1 MANSGKVKDAIF
13 RSAFHSTGRL
23 VIGKKYMEKTPSIT
37 LPWHGQ
43 ETIESIPQLLEHSQ
57 QIEVVLPD
65 SYNHALF
72 TVLHPDAPPAQLEDM
87 DSSGGPE
94 LLGAIAKVKGLE
106 GFGQLVDDAAIAD
119 VTVQVTTPAR
129 ILITRDGKKAEQQ

>member
-1 MANSGKVKDAIF
+1 
-13 RSAFHSTGRL
+13 
-23 VIGKKYMEKTPSIT
+23 MEKTPSIT

-72 TVLHPDAPPAQLEDM
+72 TALHPDAPPAQLEDM

-106 GFGQLVDDAAIAD
+106 GFAQLMDDAAIAD
-119 VTVQVTTPAR
+119 AIVQVVTPAR
-129 ILITRDGKKAEQQ
+129 ILITWDGKKADQQ